1 MNDNLLDNCPLCG
14 GTAGFEEIRMGAGL
28 FDATIV
34 CKLCGLRLEW
44 SQNFATA
51 ISAGSKH
58 ETIVPISIS
67 PVEAWNRRYVKEDQ
81 QC

>member
-1 MNDNLLDNCPLCG
+1 MTDKDLNCCPLCG
-14 GTAGFEEIRMGAGL
+14 GTAEFEQIRMGAGL

-34 CKLCGLRLEW
+34 CRLCGLRLEW

-51 ISAGSKH
+51 ISVGSKH
-58 ETIVPISIS
+58 KTIVPISIS

-81 QC
+81 